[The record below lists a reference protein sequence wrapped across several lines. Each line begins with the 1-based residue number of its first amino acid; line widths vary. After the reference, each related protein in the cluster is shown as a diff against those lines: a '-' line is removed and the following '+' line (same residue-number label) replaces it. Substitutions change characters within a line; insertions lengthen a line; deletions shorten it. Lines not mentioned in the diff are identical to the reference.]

1 MLIEEIV
8 IVFEMVGQKK
18 AKRDVFYWNEKK
30 TNDHRSKIR
39 SFHNDEHLLVM
50 NGLD

>member
-18 AKRDVFYWNEKK
+18 AKRDVFY
-30 TNDHRSKIR
+30 
-39 SFHNDEHLLVM
+39 
-50 NGLD
+50 